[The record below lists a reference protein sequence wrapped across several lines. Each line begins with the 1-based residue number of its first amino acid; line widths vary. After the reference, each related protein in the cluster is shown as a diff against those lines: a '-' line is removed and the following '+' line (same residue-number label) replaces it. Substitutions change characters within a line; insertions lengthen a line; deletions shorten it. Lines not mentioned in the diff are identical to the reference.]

1 MGELSW
7 GIPLFFDLW
16 VAGMAGGAYFAAFL
30 THLFGADEDQRLLK
44 LATYL
49 GVPMV
54 LLGVLTLV
62 VDLGEPLRFWHLY
75 VGLTP
80 YWWQVV
86 PGSGAGTVRAWP
98 PFAAFYPLSPMSL
111 GSWILVIW
119 TLVAMALIVLWYA
132 EGAAKSGEQRGGLLG
147 WVARV
152 LRPLVPVICIL
163 RWIGFVFAILIMTY
177 TGVVLSVSS
186 RALWSATLLVPALFV
201 TSATATGVA
210 ALIAAVKLAKGH
222 GSVSA
227 TARLNKALAVLII
240 VQLVVLAA
248 FLVWLAI
255 AGEAAALV
263 SGVLGLIFWVGV
275 VALGLVAPLLL
286 QFRALKGAAEEKGA
300 AVLVSPILVLLGG
313 FVLRAVVVIGGQI

>member
-7 GIPLFFDLW
+7 GTPLFFYLW

-30 THLFGADEDQRLLK
+30 VNLFGADENRSLLK

-54 LLGVLTLV
+54 LLGVLALV
-62 VDLGEPLRFWHLY
+62 IDLGEPLRFWHLY
-75 VGLTP
+75 IGLTP

-98 PFAAFYPLSPMSL
+98 PYVIFYPLSPMSL

-132 EGAAKSGEQRGGLLG
+132 EGAAKSGQQRAGFLG
-147 WVARV
+147 WIVKV

-186 RALWSATLLVPALFV
+186 KALWAATFLVPALFV
-201 TSATATGVA
+201 TSATATGVS
-210 ALIAAVKLAKGH
+210 ALIAAARLTRGQETAP
-222 GSVSA
+222 A
-227 TARLNKALAVLII
+227 TARLSKALAVLII
-240 VQLVVLAA
+240 LELVALGA
-248 FLVWLAI
+248 FVAWLAI
-255 AGEAAALV
+255 VGEAGILM
-263 SGVLGLIFWVGV
+263 SGALGLVFWVGV
-275 VALGLVAPLLL
+275 VALGLVAPLALH
-286 QFRALKGAAEEKGA
+286 FRALKRAGEAKGA
-300 AVLVSPILVLLGG
+300 AVLVAPVLELLGG
-313 FVLRAVVVIGGQI
+313 FLLRAVMVIGGQI

>member
-44 LATYL
+44 LATYV
-49 GVPMV
+49 GMPMV

-119 TLVAMALIVLWYA
+119 TLVAMALIVLWHA

-210 ALIAAVKLAKGH
+210 ALIAAAKLTKGQE
-222 GSVSA
+222 SA
-227 TARLNKALAVLII
+227 SAGGRLGKALAVLII

-248 FLVWLAI
+248 FLIWLGI
-255 AGEAAALV
+255 AGEVGALI
-263 SGVLGLIFWVGV
+263 SGVLGLAFWVGV

-286 QFRALKGAAEEKGA
+286 QFRALKGAAEAKGA